1 MPKRGPKPKTELKEE
16 ILRILRET
24 ERPLNIYSIQKKLQ
38 DRKPEGPSWNTV
50 HKYIQELVSNDKI
63 EEVKVTDGSTI
74 YQV

>member
-1 MPKRGPKPKTELKEE
+1 MPGQGPKPKTELKGD
-16 ILRILRET
+16 ILRTLREA

-50 HKYIQELVSNDKI
+50 HKYIKELVDNNKI
-63 EEVKVTDGSTI
+63 EEIKVTDGSTI